1 MAPESKKSHHL
12 SPSRGNT
19 NVAIIGAGASG
30 CICAYLLQ
38 KEGID
43 VTLFDKGMPLRT
55 LLPTGGGRCNLAHAE
70 YDFKDLAKNY
80 PRGEKF
86 LYSVFSKFSTYDTL
100 ALFDELGIETY
111 TQEDERIFPTSNSAK
126 DVREKILDN
135 LKDVQ
140 IQREEVVEVER
151 IDRGFKVLT
160 PKYPSPLT
168 PAWLSTV
175 NEPSVFAPQ
184 NTSALCRQSALP
196 QGARGV
202 KKCEYL
208 FSHIV
213 IAIGGHSKF
222 DFLKNFDIKIIAP
235 RPSLVGLNTK
245 EKSKEISG
253 IVVKNAN
260 CNGITDDLLFTHFGI
275 SGPLAYKI
283 SSIKARDNFPYKLNL
298 DLYPQEINLQGLLNT
313 NPHKD
318 VKNILSKFVPHG
330 LIKYLIGDFAEIKAH
345 KIDGK
350 TRDYILNRIHH
361 LELTVIGTNK
371 GEETVTAGGIDLA
384 EINPKTMEL
393 KKYPKIYCI
402 GEALDID
409 GFCGGYN
416 LQNAWSTA
424 FVAKEGIVGGV

>member
-1 MAPESKKSHHL
+1 MALESKTHTKT
-12 SPSRGNT
+12 GANI
-19 NVAIIGAGASG
+19 AIIGAGASG

-38 KEGID
+38 KEGFD

-126 DVREKILDN
+126 DVREKILEH

-140 IQREEVVEVER
+140 IQREEVIEVER
-151 IDRGFKVLT
+151 IDGGLKFLT
-160 PKYPSPLT
+160 SKHPSPPL
-168 PAWLSTV
+168 
-175 NEPSVFAPQ
+175 Q
-184 NTSALCRQSALP
+184 
-196 QGARGV
+196 QGARGART
-202 KKCEYL
+202 CEYL
-208 FSHIV
+208 FSHII

-222 DFLKNFDIKIIAP
+222 DFLKNFDIKIIP
-235 RPSLVGLNTK
+235 PNPSLVGLNTK
-245 EKSKEISG
+245 EKSKDVSG
-253 IVVKNAN
+253 IVVKDAN
-260 CNGITDDLLFTHFGI
+260 CNGLTDDLLFTHFGI

-298 DLYPQEINLQGLLNT
+298 DLYPQEINLQELLNT

-318 VKNILSKFVPHG
+318 VKNILSKYIPHG
-330 LIKYLIGDFAEIKAH
+330 LIKYLIGDIADIKAH

-350 TRDYILNRIHH
+350 TRDFILSKLHN

-371 GEETVTAGGIDLA
+371 GEETVTAGGIDLS

-393 KKYPKIYCI
+393 KKYPNIYCI

-424 FVAKEGIVGGV
+424 FVAKEGIANLYWENFLRNLPMMPF

>member
-1 MAPESKKSHHL
+1 MEQESKTYKKT
-12 SPSRGNT
+12 GANI
-19 NVAIIGAGASG
+19 AIIGAGASG

-38 KEGID
+38 KEGFD
-43 VTLFDKGMPLRT
+43 VTLFDKGTPLRT

-100 ALFDELGIETY
+100 ALFDELGVETY

-126 DVREKILDN
+126 DVREKIWNN
-135 LKDVQ
+135 LKNVQ
-140 IQREEVVEVER
+140 IQKEEVIKIEK
-151 IDRGFKVLT
+151 IDSGFKI
-160 PKYPSPLT
+160 
-168 PAWLSTV
+168 LSTP
-175 NEPSVFAPQ
+175 NYSK
-184 NTSALCRQSALP
+184 N
-196 QGARGV
+196 
-202 KKCEYL
+202 KKMCEYL
-208 FSHIV
+208 FSHVI
-213 IAIGGHSKF
+213 IAIGGHSNF
-222 DFLKNFDIKIIAP
+222 DFLKNFEIKIIP
-235 RPSLVGLNTK
+235 PKPSLVGLNTK
-245 EKSKEISG
+245 EKSKEVSG
-253 IVVKNAN
+253 IVVKDAN
-260 CNGITDDLLFTHFGI
+260 CNGLTDDLLFTHFGI

-283 SSIKARDNFPYKLNL
+283 SSIKARDNFPYKLNF
-298 DLYPQEINLQGLLNT
+298 DLHPQEINLQELLNT

-318 VKNILSKFVPHG
+318 VKNILSKFIPHG
-330 LIKYLIGDFAEIKAH
+330 LIKYLIGDIADIKAH

-350 TRDYILNRIHH
+350 TRDFILSKLHN

-371 GEETVTAGGIDLA
+371 GEETVTAGGIDLS

-393 KKYPKIYCI
+393 KKYQNIYCI

-424 FVAKEGIVGGV
+424 FVAKEGIIGSI

>member
-1 MAPESKKSHHL
+1 MEQESKTYKKT
-12 SPSRGNT
+12 GVNI
-19 NVAIIGAGASG
+19 AIIGAGASG

-38 KEGID
+38 KEGFD

-70 YDFKDLAKNY
+70 YDFKDLTKNY

-100 ALFDELGIETY
+100 ALFDELGVETY

-126 DVREKILDN
+126 DVREKILNN
-135 LKDVQ
+135 LKNVQ
-140 IQREEVVEVER
+140 IQKEEVIKLEK
-151 IDRGFKVLT
+151 IDSGFKI
-160 PKYPSPLT
+160 
-168 PAWLSTV
+168 LSTP
-175 NEPSVFAPQ
+175 NYSK
-184 NTSALCRQSALP
+184 N
-196 QGARGV
+196 
-202 KKCEYL
+202 KKMCEYL
-208 FSHIV
+208 FSHVI
-213 IAIGGHSKF
+213 IAIGGHSNF
-222 DFLKNFDIKIIAP
+222 DFLKNFEIKIISP
-235 RPSLVGLNTK
+235 KPSLVGLNTK

-253 IVVKNAN
+253 IVVRNAN
-260 CNGITDDLLFTHFGI
+260 YNGLTDNLLFTHFGI

-283 SSIKARDNFPYKLNL
+283 SSIKARDNFPYKLNF
-298 DLYPQEINLQGLLNT
+298 DLHPQEINLQELLNT

-318 VKNILSKFVPHG
+318 VKNILSKFIPHG
-330 LIKYLIGDFAEIKAH
+330 LIKYLIGDIADIKAH

-350 TRDYILNRIHH
+350 TRDFILSKLHN

-371 GEETVTAGGIDLA
+371 GEETVTAGGIDLS

-393 KKYPKIYCI
+393 KKYKNIYCI
-402 GEALDID
+402 GEALNID

-424 FVAKEGIVGGV
+424 FVAKEAITDFS

>member
-1 MAPESKKSHHL
+1 MEQESKTYKKT
-12 SPSRGNT
+12 GANI
-19 NVAIIGAGASG
+19 AIIGAGASG

-38 KEGID
+38 KEGFD

-100 ALFDELGIETY
+100 ALFDELGVETY

-126 DVREKILDN
+126 DVREKILNN
-135 LKDVQ
+135 LKNVQ
-140 IQREEVVEVER
+140 IQKEEVIKIEK
-151 IDRGFKVLT
+151 IDSGFKI
-160 PKYPSPLT
+160 
-168 PAWLSTV
+168 LSTP
-175 NEPSVFAPQ
+175 NYSK
-184 NTSALCRQSALP
+184 N
-196 QGARGV
+196 
-202 KKCEYL
+202 KKMCEYL
-208 FSHIV
+208 FSHVI
-213 IAIGGHSKF
+213 IAIGGHSNF
-222 DFLKNFDIKIIAP
+222 DFLKNFEIKIIP
-235 RPSLVGLNTK
+235 PKPSLVGLNTK
-245 EKSKEISG
+245 EKSKEVSG
-253 IVVKNAN
+253 IVVRNVN
-260 CNGITDDLLFTHFGI
+260 CNGLTDDLLFTHFGI

-283 SSIKARDNFPYKLNL
+283 SSIKARDNFPYKLNF
-298 DLYPQEINLQGLLNT
+298 DLHPQEINLQELLNT

-318 VKNILSKFVPHG
+318 VKNILSKFLPHG
-330 LIKYLIGDFAEIKAH
+330 LIKYLIGDIADIKAH

-350 TRDYILNRIHH
+350 TRDFILNKLHN

-393 KKYPKIYCI
+393 KKYSKVYCI

-424 FVAKEGIVGGV
+424 FVAKEGIIGSI

>member
-1 MAPESKKSHHL
+1 MEQESKTYKKT
-12 SPSRGNT
+12 GANI
-19 NVAIIGAGASG
+19 AIIGAGASG

-38 KEGID
+38 KEGFD
-43 VTLFDKGMPLRT
+43 VTLFDKGTPLRT

-100 ALFDELGIETY
+100 ALFDELGVETY
-111 TQEDERIFPTSNSAK
+111 TQENERIFPTSNSAK
-126 DVREKILDN
+126 DVREKILNN
-135 LKDVQ
+135 LKYVQ
-140 IQREEVVEVER
+140 IQKEEVVDVER
-151 IDRGFKVLT
+151 IDGGFKVIS
-160 PKYPSPLT
+160 KKDPSPPT
-168 PAWLSTV
+168 TA
-175 NEPSVFAPQ
+175 F
-184 NTSALCRQSALP
+184 CRQSILQ
-196 QGARGV
+196 QGARGTRT
-202 KKCEYL
+202 CEYL
-208 FSHIV
+208 FSHIIV
-213 IAIGGHSKF
+213 AIGGHSKF
-222 DFLKNFDIKIIAP
+222 DFLKNFDIKIIPP

-245 EKSKEISG
+245 EKSKEVSG
-253 IVVKNAN
+253 IVVRNVN
-260 CNGITDDLLFTHFGI
+260 CNGLTDDLLFTHFGI

-283 SSIKARDNFPYKLNL
+283 SSIKARDNFPYKLNF
-298 DLYPQEINLQGLLNT
+298 DLHPQEINLQELLNT

-318 VKNILSKFVPHG
+318 VKNILSKFLPHG
-330 LIKYLIGDFAEIKAH
+330 LIKYLIGDIADIKAH

-350 TRDYILNRIHH
+350 TRDFILNKLHN

-393 KKYPKIYCI
+393 KKYSKVYCI

-424 FVAKEGIVGGV
+424 FVAKEGIIGSI

>member
-1 MAPESKKSHHL
+1 MEQESKTYKKT
-12 SPSRGNT
+12 GANI
-19 NVAIIGAGASG
+19 AIIGAGASG

-38 KEGID
+38 KEGFD
-43 VTLFDKGMPLRT
+43 VTLFDKGTPLRT
-55 LLPTGGGRCNLAHAE
+55 ILPTGGGRCNLAHAE

-100 ALFDELGIETY
+100 ALFNELGVETY
-111 TQEDERIFPTSNSAK
+111 TQENERIFPTSNSAK
-126 DVREKILDN
+126 DVREKILN
-135 LKDVQ
+135 SLKDIQ

-151 IDRGFKVLT
+151 IDGEFKVIS
-160 PKYPSPLT
+160 KKDPSPPT
-168 PAWLSTV
+168 TV
-175 NEPSVFAPQ
+175 
-184 NTSALCRQSALP
+184 LCRQSILQ
-196 QGARGV
+196 QGARGTRT
-202 KKCEYL
+202 CEYL
-208 FSHIV
+208 FSHIIV
-213 IAIGGHSKF
+213 AIGGHSKF
-222 DFLKNFDIKIIAP
+222 DFLKNFDIKIIPP

-245 EKSKEISG
+245 EKSKEVSG
-253 IVVKNAN
+253 IVVRNVN
-260 CNGITDDLLFTHFGI
+260 CNGLTDDLLFTHFGI

-283 SSIKARDNFPYKLNL
+283 SSIKARDNFPYKLNF
-298 DLYPQEINLQGLLNT
+298 DLHPQEINLQELLNT

-318 VKNILSKFVPHG
+318 VKNILSKFLPHG
-330 LIKYLIGDFAEIKAH
+330 LIKYLIGDIADIKAH

-350 TRDYILNRIHH
+350 TRDFILNKLHN

-393 KKYPKIYCI
+393 KKYSKVYCI

-424 FVAKEGIVGGV
+424 FVAKEGIIGSI

>member
-1 MAPESKKSHHL
+1 MEQESKTHTKT
-12 SPSRGNT
+12 GANI
-19 NVAIIGAGASG
+19 AIIGAGASG

-38 KEGID
+38 KEGFD

-100 ALFDELGIETY
+100 ALFDELGVETY

-126 DVREKILDN
+126 DVREKILNN
-135 LKDVQ
+135 LKNVQ
-140 IQREEVVEVER
+140 IQKEEVIKIEK
-151 IDRGFKVLT
+151 IDSGFKI
-160 PKYPSPLT
+160 
-168 PAWLSTV
+168 LSTP
-175 NEPSVFAPQ
+175 NYSK
-184 NTSALCRQSALP
+184 N
-196 QGARGV
+196 
-202 KKCEYL
+202 KKICEYL
-208 FSHIV
+208 FSHVI
-213 IAIGGHSKF
+213 IAIGGHSNF
-222 DFLKNFDIKIIAP
+222 DFLKNFEIKIIPP

-253 IVVKNAN
+253 IVVINAN
-260 CNGITDDLLFTHFGI
+260 YKGLTDNLLFTHFGI

-283 SSIKARDNFPYKLNL
+283 SSIKARDNFPYKLNF
-298 DLYPQEINLQGLLNT
+298 DLHPQEINLQELLNT

-318 VKNILSKFVPHG
+318 IKNILSKFIPHG
-330 LIKYLIGDFAEIKAH
+330 LIKYLIGDIADIKAH

-350 TRDYILNRIHH
+350 TRDFILSKLHN

-371 GEETVTAGGIDLA
+371 GEETVTAGGIDLS

-393 KKYPKIYCI
+393 KKYQNIYCI
-402 GEALDID
+402 GEALNID

-424 FVAKEGIVGGV
+424 FVAKEAITDFS

>member
-1 MAPESKKSHHL
+1 MEQESKTYKKT
-12 SPSRGNT
+12 GANI
-19 NVAIIGAGASG
+19 AIIGAGASG

-38 KEGID
+38 KEGFD
-43 VTLFDKGMPLRT
+43 VTLFDKGTPLRT

-100 ALFDELGIETY
+100 ALFDELGVETY
-111 TQEDERIFPTSNSAK
+111 TQENERIFPTSNSAK
-126 DVREKILDN
+126 DVREKILN
-135 LKDVQ
+135 SLKDVQ

-151 IDRGFKVLT
+151 IDGEFKVIS
-160 PKYPSPLT
+160 KKDPSPPT
-168 PAWLSTV
+168 T
-175 NEPSVFAPQ
+175 
-184 NTSALCRQSALP
+184 ALCRQSVL
-196 QGARGV
+196 QQEARGTRT
-202 KKCEYL
+202 CEYL
-208 FSHIV
+208 FSHIIV
-213 IAIGGHSKF
+213 AIGGHSKF
-222 DFLKNFDIKIIAP
+222 DFLKNFDIKIIPP

-245 EKSKEISG
+245 EKSKEVSG
-253 IVVKNAN
+253 IVVRNV
-260 CNGITDDLLFTHFGI
+260 NGNGLTDDLLFTHFGI

-283 SSIKARDNFPYKLNL
+283 SSIKARDNFPYKLNF
-298 DLYPQEINLQGLLNT
+298 DLHPQEINLQELLNT

-318 VKNILSKFVPHG
+318 VKNILSKFLPHG
-330 LIKYLIGDFAEIKAH
+330 LIKYLIGDIADIKAH

-350 TRDYILNRIHH
+350 TRDFILNKLHN

-393 KKYPKIYCI
+393 KKYSKVYCI

-424 FVAKEGIVGGV
+424 FVAKEGIIGSI

>member
-1 MAPESKKSHHL
+1 MALESKTHTKT
-12 SPSRGNT
+12 GANI
-19 NVAIIGAGASG
+19 AIIGAGASG

-38 KEGID
+38 KEGFD

-100 ALFDELGIETY
+100 ALFDELGVETY

-126 DVREKILDN
+126 DVREKILNN
-135 LKDVQ
+135 LKNVQ
-140 IQREEVVEVER
+140 IQKEEVIKIEK
-151 IDRGFKVLT
+151 IDSGFKI
-160 PKYPSPLT
+160 
-168 PAWLSTV
+168 LST
-175 NEPSVFAPQ
+175 NYSK
-184 NTSALCRQSALP
+184 N
-196 QGARGV
+196 
-202 KKCEYL
+202 KKICEYL
-208 FSHIV
+208 FSHVI
-213 IAIGGHSKF
+213 IAIGGHSNF
-222 DFLKNFDIKIIAP
+222 DFLKNFEIKIIP
-235 RPSLVGLNTK
+235 PKPSLVGLNTK
-245 EKSKEISG
+245 EKSKEVSG
-253 IVVKNAN
+253 IVVRNVN
-260 CNGITDDLLFTHFGI
+260 CNGLTDDLLFTHYGI

-283 SSIKARDNFPYKLNL
+283 SSIKARDNFPYKLNF
-298 DLYPQEINLQGLLNT
+298 DLHPQEINLQELLNT

-318 VKNILSKFVPHG
+318 VKNILSKFIPHG
-330 LIKYLIGDFAEIKAH
+330 LIKYLIGDIADIKAH

-350 TRDYILNRIHH
+350 TRDFILSKLHN

-371 GEETVTAGGIDLA
+371 GEETVTAGGIDLS

-393 KKYPKIYCI
+393 KKYKNIYCI
-402 GEALDID
+402 GEALNID

-424 FVAKEGIVGGV
+424 FVAKEAITDFS

>member
-1 MAPESKKSHHL
+1 MEQESKTYKKT
-12 SPSRGNT
+12 GANI
-19 NVAIIGAGASG
+19 AIIGAGASG

-38 KEGID
+38 KEGFD
-43 VTLFDKGMPLRT
+43 VTLFDKGTPLRT

-100 ALFDELGIETY
+100 ALFNELGVETY
-111 TQEDERIFPTSNSAK
+111 TQENERIFPTSNSAK
-126 DVREKILDN
+126 DVREKILN
-135 LKDVQ
+135 SLKDVQ

-151 IDRGFKVLT
+151 IDGEFKVIS
-160 PKYPSPLT
+160 KKDPSPPT
-168 PAWLSTV
+168 T
-175 NEPSVFAPQ
+175 
-184 NTSALCRQSALP
+184 ALCRQSILQ
-196 QGARGV
+196 QGARGTRT
-202 KKCEYL
+202 CEYL
-208 FSHIV
+208 FSHIIV
-213 IAIGGHSKF
+213 AIGGHSKF
-222 DFLKNFDIKIIAP
+222 DFLKNFDIKIIP
-235 RPSLVGLNTK
+235 SRPSLVGLNTK
-245 EKSKEISG
+245 EKSKEVSG
-253 IVVKNAN
+253 IVVRNVN
-260 CNGITDDLLFTHFGI
+260 CNGLTDDLLFTHFGI

-283 SSIKARDNFPYKLNL
+283 SSIKARDNFPYKLNF
-298 DLYPQEINLQGLLNT
+298 DLHPQEINLQELLNT

-318 VKNILSKFVPHG
+318 VKNILSKFIPHG
-330 LIKYLIGDFAEIKAH
+330 LIKYLIGDIADIKAH

-350 TRDYILNRIHH
+350 TRDFILSKLHN

-393 KKYPKIYCI
+393 KKYSKVYCI

-424 FVAKEGIVGGV
+424 FVAKEGIIGSI

>member
-1 MAPESKKSHHL
+1 MALESKTHTKT
-12 SPSRGNT
+12 GANI
-19 NVAIIGAGASG
+19 AIIGAGASG

-38 KEGID
+38 KEGFD

-100 ALFDELGIETY
+100 ALFDELGVETY

-126 DVREKILDN
+126 DVREKILEH

-140 IQREEVVEVER
+140 IQREEVIEVER
-151 IDRGFKVLT
+151 IDGGLKILT
-160 PKYPSPLT
+160 SKHPSPPL
-168 PAWLSTV
+168 
-175 NEPSVFAPQ
+175 Q
-184 NTSALCRQSALP
+184 
-196 QGARGV
+196 QGARGART
-202 KKCEYL
+202 CEYL
-208 FSHIV
+208 FSHII

-222 DFLKNFDIKIIAP
+222 DFLKNFDIKIIPP

-253 IVVKNAN
+253 IVVKDAN
-260 CNGITDDLLFTHFGI
+260 CNGLTDDLLFTHFGI

-298 DLYPQEINLQGLLNT
+298 DLYPQEINLQELLNT

-318 VKNILSKFVPHG
+318 VKNILSKFIPHG
-330 LIKYLIGDFAEIKAH
+330 LIKYLIGDIADIKAH

-350 TRDYILNRIHH
+350 TRDFILSKLHN

-371 GEETVTAGGIDLA
+371 GEETVTAGGIDLS

-393 KKYPKIYCI
+393 KKYPNIYCI

-424 FVAKEGIVGGV
+424 FVAKEGIANLY